1 MTNEQ
6 AIETL
11 KNYPCVCKYGTSPI
25 KCTDTECDFGKAIR
39 TLVEKPKGKWLNE
52 EFVAFHLTCDSCG
65 CHLRRQKNE
74 VFEGDYE
81 YIFCPNCGADMR
93 GEEE

>member
-1 MTNEQ
+1 MNREE

-39 TLVEKPKGKWLNE
+39 TLVERPKGKWNKFNSYFRKCSL
-52 EFVAFHLTCDSCG
+52 C
-65 CHLRRQKNE
+65 QK
-74 VFEGDYE
+74 VVGFDYIE
-81 YIFCPNCGADMR
+81 QDGEIFNYCPNCGADMR
-93 GEEE
+93 

>member
-1 MTNEQ
+1 MNREE

-39 TLVEKPKGKWLNE
+39 TLVERPKGKW
-52 EFVAFHLTCDSCG
+52 V
-65 CHLRRQKNE
+65 RQDN
-74 VFEGDYE
+74 GTYMCSNCYDNDYNWKSFN
-81 YIFCPNCGADMR
+81 FCPTCGAEMR
-93 GEEE
+93 GDL

>member
-1 MTNEQ
+1 MTVEQ

-39 TLVEKPKGKWLNE
+39 ILV
-52 EFVAFHLTCDSCG
+52 
-65 CHLRRQKNE
+65 NE
-74 VFEGDYE
+74 VENEKNSVKISMVDNIINDE
-81 YIFCPNCGADMR
+81 ER
-93 GEEE
+93 GLI